1 MGLLLIEG
9 GLCILQN
16 LQGHAVCGGNGGFWG
31 KLQKFTYKIYKKW
44 KEVYVMIS
52 ITGLSKVYS
61 SSEGDFKALSDI
73 SLTIEDGEIY
83 GIIGLSGAGKSSL
96 LRCINML
103 ERPTSGSVKIDGV
116 DMTSLSESQIR
127 EKRKKIGM
135 VFQHFNLLMNS
146 TVFDNI
152 AFPMRIAKKS
162 KEEIRERVESLLQ
175 TVNLS
180 QKANSYPS
188 QLSGGEKQRVGIARA
203 LANSPDILLC
213 DEATSALDPSTTD
226 SILSLIR
233 DINNKLGIT
242 VVIITHEMDVIK
254 KVCTRVAVL
263 EKGIVAEEKGIKEL
277 IKAPQSNTARRFLE
291 VTGDVRAAEA
301 V

>member
-1 MGLLLIEG
+1 MGM
-9 GLCILQN
+9 
-16 LQGHAVCGGNGGFWG
+16 G
-31 KLQKFTYKIYKKW
+31 KRGDLQKSIYIIYKKW
-44 KEVYVMIS
+44 KEVYGMIE
-52 ITGLSKVYS
+52 ITKLSKVYS
-61 SSEGDFKALSDI
+61 SPEGDFKALSDI

-103 ERPTSGSVKIDGV
+103 ERPTSGSVEIEGV
-116 DMTSLSESQIR
+116 DMTALSDSQIR

-146 TVFDNI
+146 TVFENI
-152 AFPMRIAKKS
+152 AFPMKIAKKS
-162 KEEIRERVESLLQ
+162 KDEIRERVESLLEI
-175 TVNLS
+175 VNLS
-180 QKANSYPS
+180 HKANSYPA

-233 DINNKLGIT
+233 DINNELGIT

-263 EKGIVAEEKGIKEL
+263 EKGIVAEEKAIKDL
-277 IKAPQSNTARRFLE
+277 IKTPQSETARRFLE